1 MKIKKIHKRKILYI
15 FFSFSAWNV
24 GYSQFWNEP
33 RPDFAML
40 DVFLDIL
47 IHKCNLDHFPTS
59 KPNLNH
65 E

>member
-1 MKIKKIHKRKILYI
+1 MKKKHFYNKRKILY
-15 FFSFSAWNV
+15 FCFLSQLEM
-24 GYSQFWNEP
+24 YSQFWNEP

-47 IHKCNLDHFPTS
+47 IHKFNLDHFPTS

>member
-1 MKIKKIHKRKILYI
+1 M
-15 FFSFSAWNV
+15 
-24 GYSQFWNEP
+24 YSQFWNEP

-47 IHKCNLDHFPTS
+47 IHKFNLDHFPTS